1 MILLIAEIKDGLP
14 TPNFGSEHRKHMSEK
29 HHAGHRSASVCAWT
43 LLREALLRMGFDAM
57 PDVKFSENGKPFF
70 RNNGVHFSLSHSGKL
85 AAALVSSGNCA
96 IDVECIDR
104 TVGEKLAARC
114 MHANEIA
121 ADMDFFECW
130 TKKECLGKLS
140 GRGIPA
146 RPCEI
151 DLTQAR
157 EAFFCKRISDSTG
170 GRYYL
175 SAVAHETGQIET
187 QWMVL

>member
-1 MILLIAEIKDGLP
+1 MMLLLAEIKDGLP
-14 TPNFGSEHRKHMSEK
+14 MPNFGAEHRKHMSEK

-140 GRGIPA
+140 GKGLSS
-146 RPCEI
+146 RPSAI
-151 DLTQAR
+151 DLTQTP
-157 EAFFCKRISDSTG
+157 EAFFSRRILDSSG
-170 GRYYL
+170 EPYCL
-175 SAVAHETGQIET
+175 SAIAHENIPVELLWIE
-187 QWMVL
+187 L